1 MEGAA
6 MLRVS
11 QSQLPPDSYS
21 KVRCVIFSS
30 MPSVAVQE
38 IHGRKSLHRELA
50 DVDVAHSMIWAHRL
64 NTDAKV
70 LGAGSTP
77 RTRDNSKCL
86 GQCACRMLNN
96 CRNAKAAQKAAHWK
110 KAGAT
115 DAPPVHRVLAVLA
128 RQATPPHQLL
138 TVLVCW
144 QVKPMWPR
152 RPEGGFA
159 PPSGSRRQLP
169 WPCGTASSK
178 SRLKRACPGSSFQTY
193 TTIK

>member
-11 QSQLPPDSYS
+11 QIQLPPDSYS
-21 KVRCVIFSS
+21 KVRCVTFSRANL

-38 IHGRKSLHRELA
+38 IYGRKSLHRELA

-64 NTDAKV
+64 KTDAKV

-128 RQATPPHQLL
+128 RRGYSTPPTPHS
-138 TVLVCW
+138 
-144 QVKPMWPR
+144 P
-152 RPEGGFA
+152 GG
-159 PPSGSRRQLP
+159 
-169 WPCGTASSK
+169 K
-178 SRLKRACPGSSFQTY
+178 
-193 TTIK
+193 